1 MGRGWLGGVAATLV
15 LAGDLA
21 DQGEGEGSPRGHRH
35 LSEADHYGTDHEVS
49 GDQVPAV
56 QQFGSAVLLQGPAVV
71 DVWHLVALGVRA
83 AHRDG
88 IGLARVDHLQAVLA
102 AAAAEVRATSEA
114 GQGDVAQEPARAG
127 SDPSEP
133 LTTREVAT
141 MLGLSPRQTQRMAR
155 TLDARRLRCGRL
167 LFDRGAVDAY
177 LADHHSGKGLSG
189 SRQ

>member
-1 MGRGWLGGVAATLV
+1 VT
-15 LAGDLA
+15 
-21 DQGEGEGSPRGHRH
+21 
-35 LSEADHYGTDHEVS
+35 
-49 GDQVPAV
+49 VPAV
-56 QQFGSAVLLQGPAVV
+56 QRFGSVVLLQGPAVL

-102 AAAAEVRATSEA
+102 AAAAEVRATSEC
-114 GQGDVAQEPARAG
+114 GHGDVAQLPAGAL

-133 LTTREVAT
+133 LTTGEVAT

-155 TLDARRLRCGRL
+155 TLDARRLRSGRL

-177 LADHHSGKGLSG
+177 LADHHSRKATPA
-189 SRQ
+189 